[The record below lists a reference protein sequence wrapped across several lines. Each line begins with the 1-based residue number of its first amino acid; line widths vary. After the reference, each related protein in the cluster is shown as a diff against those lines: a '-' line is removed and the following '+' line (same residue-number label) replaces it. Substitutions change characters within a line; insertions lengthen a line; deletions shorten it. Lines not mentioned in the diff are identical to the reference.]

1 MGLIQAAVS
10 SVSGTLADAWLEV
23 VQPARMGVSTIA
35 AKGYPV
41 STKKSKASRNIIS
54 NGSVIQV
61 AEKQAMLLL
70 DGGQIVDY
78 SAYPGYYK
86 VFASSSPSIFN
97 GQLADSVKE
106 SFNRFRF
113 NGQPSATQEVI
124 YINLQEIRGIRF
136 GTRNAL
142 QYFDSFYQAEL
153 FVRCHGSYTIRVT
166 DPVLFYQEVLPKGA
180 EYVDIAT
187 INETF
192 LNEFLCALQTA
203 IGKMSEEG
211 VRISSLGSKTMELSK
226 HMADVLDVDW
236 RTQRGFEIVSVAIS
250 NISYD
255 DESKKLINMRN
266 QGAMMQDANIR
277 AAYVQT
283 AAAQGLQSAGSNTA
297 GAGAAFMGMGAG
309 MTAMGGLFG
318 SMQPMQQAPVQQM
331 PVQQMPVQQ
340 QATPAANNWNCT
352 CGTANSG
359 KFCSN
364 CGAKKPETTG
374 AWQCQCGVM
383 NTGKFCSECGNQ
395 RKG

>member
-23 VQPARMGVSTIA
+23 VQPARMNITTVA
-35 AKGYPV
+35 VKGYPV
-41 STKKSKASRNIIS
+41 NTKKNKASRNVIS

-61 AEKQAMLLL
+61 GEKQAMLLL

-86 VFASSSPSIFN
+86 VFASSAPSIFN

-113 NGQPSATQEVI
+113 NGQPSSTQEVMF
-124 YINLQEIRGIRF
+124 INLQEIRGIRF
-136 GTRNAL
+136 GTRTAL

-180 EYVDIAT
+180 EHIDIAD
-187 INETF
+187 INDEYS
-192 LNEFLCALQTA
+192 NEFLCALQTA
-203 IGKMSEEG
+203 IGKMSDEG
-211 VRISSLGSKTMELSK
+211 VRISTLSSKSMELSK
-226 HMADVLDVDW
+226 HMSNVLDVDW
-236 RTQRGFEIVSVAIS
+236 RTQRGFEIVNVAIS
-250 NISYD
+250 SISYD
-255 DESKKLINMRN
+255 EDSKKLINMRS

-277 AAYVQT
+277 AAFVQT
-283 AAAQGLQSAGSNTA
+283 AAAQGLQAAGSNPA

-318 SMQPMQQAPVQQM
+318 SMQQAPVQQAPVQQA
-331 PVQQMPVQQ
+331 PVQQ
-340 QATPAANNWNCT
+340 AAPAANGWSCV
-352 CGTANSG
+352 CGTVNNG

-364 CGAKKPETTG
+364 CGAKKPEANG
-374 AWQCQCGVM
+374 AWQCQCGAM
-383 NTGKFCSECGNQ
+383 NNGKFCSECGNQ
-395 RKG
+395 RQG